1 MGIMTLFNF
10 SLKCYD
16 LGLLLKEIRG
26 KVKNRKW
33 NKLAKKNKELRN
45 YKTSDKCY
53 ICGNGPSLKKVNLDE
68 LDGDTIVMNDHW
80 RIAPQ
85 FKNAPTYYIVN
96 DELYGRDDHK
106 ERMTGVLNCFPEI
119 PHIFASNIGKAIE
132 EKYGNYKT
140 KIYYYNPVGRT
151 FKHNYDIDFTK
162 LTYYVWNVVTSAIEL
177 AIYLGYKEIFL
188 IGCDYSLFASR
199 YLTHAY
205 DKDGSKVAC
214 PVELREMLYKYTFT
228 THIHYEMAKYARE
241 HDVKIVNLTSET
253 LLDAYEIDPN
263 SKY

>member
-1 MGIMTLFNF
+1 MGIMALFDF

-16 LGLLLKEIRG
+16 TGLILKEIRG

-33 NKLAKKNKELRN
+33 NKLAKRNTELKK

-80 RIAPQ
+80 RIASQ
-85 FKNAPTYYIVN
+85 FKRAPTFYMVN
-96 DELYGRDDHK
+96 DESYGLDQFKD
-106 ERMTGVLNCFPEI
+106 RMLGVLNCFPEI
-119 PHIFASNIGKAIE
+119 PHVFASNLGQSIDSNHKDVETNIF
-132 EKYGNYKT
+132 
-140 KIYYYNPVGRT
+140 YYNPVGRT
-151 FKHNYDIDFTK
+151 FKHQYNIDFTK
-162 LTYYVWNVVTSAIEL
+162 LTYYTWNVVTSAIEL
-177 AIYLGYKEIFL
+177 AIYAGYREICL

-205 DKDGSKVAC
+205 DKEGVKVAC
-214 PVELREMLYKYTFT
+214 PFSLKEMLYKYSFT
-228 THIHYEMAKYARE
+228 THIHYEMAQYARE
-241 HDVKIVNLTSET
+241 HGIKIVNMTSES
-253 LLDAYEIDPN
+253 LLDAYDMDPN

>member
-26 KVKNRKW
+26 KVINRKW
-33 NKLAKKNKELRN
+33 NKLAKRNTELKNF
-45 YKTSDKCY
+45 KTSDKCY

-85 FKNAPTYYIVN
+85 FKKAPTFYIVN
-96 DELYGRDDHK
+96 DEAYGEDDLR
-106 ERMTGVLNCFPEI
+106 ERMVGVLTCFPEI
-119 PHIFASNIGKAIE
+119 PHIFASNIGPAIE
-132 EKYGNYKT
+132 KKYKEYVSN
-140 KIYYYNPVGRT
+140 IFYYNPIGRT
-151 FKHNYDIDFTK
+151 FKHKYEINFTQ
-162 LTYYVWNVVTSAIEL
+162 LTYYVWNVVTTAIEL
-177 AIYLGYKEIFL
+177 AIFLGYKEIFL

-214 PVELREMLYKYTFT
+214 PVELREMLYKYSFT
-228 THIHYEMAKYARE
+228 THIHYEMAQYARE
-241 HDVKIVNLTSET
+241 HGVKIVNLTRET